1 VVQHL
6 VALLVAFIELV
17 EAEAQRL
24 KLGLRGLL
32 VTGALIAALAAVGA
46 AMLIAASGLLLWA
59 FYLALLPVTSAA
71 WSALIVG
78 LVIWILIGGGA
89 WLAAQRLRRS

>member
-6 VALLVAFIELV
+6 VALLIAFIELL

-24 KLGLRGLL
+24 KLGVRGLL
-32 VTGALIAALAAVGA
+32 VTVALIAVGA
-46 AMLIAASGLLLWA
+46 SVAAAGLVAASGLLLWA

-71 WSALIVG
+71 ASALIVG
-78 LVIWILIGGGA
+78 LVVWLLIGGGA
-89 WLAAQRLRRS
+89 WLAVQRLKKS

>member
-1 VVQHL
+1 MVQHL
-6 VALLVAFIELV
+6 VALVVAFIELL

-32 VTGALIAALAAVGA
+32 VTGALIAVGASVAA
-46 AMLIAASGLLLWA
+46 AMLVAASGLLLWA

-71 WSALIVG
+71 ASALIVG
-78 LVIWILIGGGA
+78 LVIWLLIGGGA
-89 WLAAQRLRRS
+89 WLAVQRLKKS